1 MALVKGTDLRV
12 FIGGSNGVGGKKI
25 INEST
30 CDIELSTSMIETS
43 SKDSGDWATAIP
55 GRKSWGISGT
65 IQVDY
70 DSTSQTIYTY
80 DELQAAWL
88 SGAALDVTFKT
99 TTVGDTVLYGKAF
112 VESMPVKSGDQTIAT
127 VDFKLKGTG
136 ILGSLIAV

>member
-12 FIGGSNGVGGKKI
+12 YIGTKKVV
-25 INEST
+25 NETT

-55 GRKSWGISGT
+55 GRKSWGLSAT

-70 DSTSQTIYTY
+70 AEDALVYTF
-80 DELQAAWL
+80 DELLAAWKDATVVQVAFKTLASGGTVL
-88 SGAALDVTFKT
+88 SGSA
-99 TTVGDTVLYGKAF
+99 Y
-112 VESMPVKSGDQTIAT
+112 VESMPIKSGDQTIAT

-136 ILGSLIAV
+136 PLVPTVTQ